1 MNGAKKIILFLLAL
15 FCGFIELLE
24 VLALPILFLILGLW
38 QDMPWQYY
46 AITIGG
52 YFGLLLVLGGLMHLI
67 FKLLGRKYTSRLAR
81 RAGKYRTRFIMENE
95 NSPDLPAEHN

>member
-1 MNGAKKIILFLLAL
+1 MKKVLLFLLAL
-15 FCGFIELLE
+15 FCGLMELLE

-52 YFGLLLVLGGLMHLI
+52 YFGLLLVLEGLLHLV
-67 FKLLGRKYTSRLAR
+67 FKLLGRKYTSRLTGK
-81 RAGKYRTRFIMENE
+81 AGKYRTRFLKEHE
-95 NSPDLPAEHN
+95 NSPALTAEDN

>member
-1 MNGAKKIILFLLAL
+1 M
-15 FCGFIELLE
+15 LE

-38 QDMPWQYY
+38 QNFPWQFY

-81 RAGKYRTRFIMENE
+81 RSGKYRTRFLKEHE
-95 NSPDLPAEHN
+95 NSPDLTQEDN